1 MAFCYR
7 VRLSL
12 AALAIWPAGGAVYGQ
27 VARPPVP
34 AKLSVPNSDFVI
46 LKALGKG
53 KQIYRCGEKAGQP
66 RQFAWTLNRPEADLL
81 DADGHVIGRHFKGP
95 AWESSDGSK
104 VAGQVIERMLP
115 VPMLCRGCCLRRP
128 NTPNPAGGVLA
139 GLLHPAC
146 RYRGRHAT
154 SRRVRRVSLGSG
166 SISRLPSGLLL
177 LRTALAMV

>member
-66 RQFAWTLNRPEADLL
+66 RQFAWTLDRPEADLL

-104 VAGQVIERMLP
+104 VAGQVIERADAP
-115 VPMLCRGCCLRRP
+115 RPDAVPWLLLKAAP

-139 GLLHPAC
+139 
-146 RYRGRHAT
+146 
-154 SRRVRRVSLGSG
+154 RVSYIQRVDTEGGMPPAGGCDESHLGAEASVDYQAVYYFYAP
-166 SISRLPSGLLL
+166 R
-177 LRTALAMV
+177 